1 MATPQCGAPGKE
13 RLSVAAVLRRFLPVA
28 DFPAPSRTHEVLR
41 RLSRCHTGQLGWT
54 LWDCQ
59 LCTALHWRPSG
70 CGDRHCPECSAH
82 AREAW
87 LEKQRAALLPV
98 RYYHWVFTLPAALR
112 PLALQNP
119 KAIYTL
125 LFDAASATLLQFGEE
140 RFGARLGITALLH
153 TWGQNLME
161 HPHLHCLVTGGGLS
175 QSAEGTPVWV
185 GPKQTRY
192 LFPVRAVAR
201 MFQGKFLAGLRQ
213 LRQDGKLEFHG
224 RLKSW
229 EDAAVWERTL
239 GVLGGA
245 KWVVFGKGSV
255 AGPEAVLEYLG
266 RYTHRVAISNGRL
279 VRMDARTVTFRYK
292 DYKQNGAL
300 REMTLEGPEF
310 VRRLSLH
317 ILPSGFTKIRHYG
330 ILGNNRRAKLVP
342 LARKAL
348 EGSRWHLALALAL
361 ALVTGWIKPER
372 EASGCPRC
380 GGDDLV
386 CVGRLDASGNYIAM
400 RRGSL
405 QRYLKAGRP
414 PKLCDSS

>member
-1 MATPQCGAPGKE
+1 MSTPQCGAPGGD

-28 DFPAPSRTHEVLR
+28 DFPASPHTHEVLR

-59 LCTALHWRPSG
+59 RCTALHWRPSG
-70 CGDRHCPECSAH
+70 CGDRHCPECSAR

-87 LEKQRAALLPV
+87 LAKQRAALLPV

-125 LFDAASATLLQFGEE
+125 LFEAASATLLQFGEE
-140 RFGARLGITALLH
+140 RFGARLGLTALLH

-175 QSAEGTPVWV
+175 LGTTPAWV
-185 GPKQTRY
+185 GPRQPRY

-201 MFQGKFLAGLRQ
+201 KFQGKFLAGLRQ
-213 LRQDGKLEFHG
+213 LRTDGKLEFHG
-224 RLKSW
+224 RLKCW
-229 EDAAVWERTL
+229 ADAAVWDRTL
-239 GVLGGA
+239 GALGGA

-292 DYKQNGAL
+292 DYAQNGAM
-300 REMTLEGPEF
+300 RELTLAGTEF

-317 ILPSGFTKIRHYG
+317 ILPPGFTKIRHYG
-330 ILGNNRRAKLVP
+330 ILGNNRRAQLVP
-342 LARKAL
+342 VARKAL
-348 EGSRWHLALALAL
+348 EGSRWHQALAPVKAMP
-361 ALVTGWIKPER
+361 KPER
-372 EASGCPRC
+372 ESSGCPRC

-386 CVGRLDASGNYIAM
+386 CVGRLDASGDYIAM
-400 RRGSL
+400 GRGSL

-414 PKLCDSS
+414 PKVYDSS